1 MNKMPPHLFVD
12 ISSHGLGHLAQAAPI
27 LNALREI
34 VPALRLTLR
43 SGLPEARL
51 RARIKGEFTHLAQS
65 SDFGFVMLDA
75 VRIDR
80 AATARAYRNAH
91 ADWPRRVADEAAT
104 IRELAPDLVLSDV
117 AYLPLAGAAQAG
129 ITSMTM
135 CSLNWADLFAHFYA
149 GEAWAPTI
157 HAQILAAYRSA
168 EAFLRL
174 TPAMPM
180 TALPK
185 RREIAPVATL
195 AADCRAVLR
204 GLLACPPD
212 EKLVLLAFGGF
223 DLALPI
229 DRWPRIPG
237 VRWLV
242 PQNMP
247 VARADMTAFE
257 PLGIAFGDLL
267 GSVDAVL
274 SKPGYGTFTDAA
286 CNATPLLYVRRDDW
300 PEQDCL
306 IDWLQANARCAE
318 ISADQLVRG
327 DLEASLQALWRQP
340 KRATPP
346 AHGARQAAELI
357 AARLLA
363 AR

>member
-1 MNKMPPHLFVD
+1 MPPHLFVD
-12 ISSHGLGHLAQAAPI
+12 ISSHGLGHLAQAAPV

-34 VPALRLTLR
+34 VPALRLTVR

-51 RARIKGEFTHLAQS
+51 RARLAGEFTHRAQR

-80 AATARAYRNAH
+80 AATARAYREAH
-91 ADWPRRVADEAAT
+91 ADWPRTVADEAEQLAA
-104 IRELAPDLVLSDV
+104 LAPDLVLSDV
-117 AYLPLAGAAQAG
+117 AYQPLAAAAQAG
-129 ITSMTM
+129 IASMAM

-149 GEAWAPTI
+149 DEAWAPAI

-168 EAFLRL
+168 DAFLRL

-180 TALPK
+180 TSLPN
-185 RREIAPVATL
+185 RRTIAPVATL
-195 AADCRAVLR
+195 AADRRAALR
-204 GLLACPPD
+204 AQLACPPD

-223 DLALPI
+223 DVALPI
-229 DRWPRIPG
+229 DRWPQIPG

-242 PQNMP
+242 PQNMA
-247 VARADMTAFE
+247 VARPDMHAFE

-267 GSVDAVL
+267 GSVDTVL
-274 SKPGYGTFTDAA
+274 TKPGYGTFTDAA

-306 IDWLQANARCAE
+306 IDWLHANARCAE
-318 ISADQLVRG
+318 VSTDQLVRG
-327 DLEASLQALWRQP
+327 ELEVPLHALWRQP
-340 KRATPP
+340 LPATPRP
-346 AHGARQAAELI
+346 DGARQAADVIAERLQ
-357 AARLLA
+357 AAR
-363 AR
+363 

>member
-1 MNKMPPHLFVD
+1 MTPHLFVD
-12 ISSHGLGHLAQAAPI
+12 ISSHGLGHLAQAAPV
-27 LNALREI
+27 LNALRQRL
-34 VPALRLTLR
+34 PALRLTVR

-51 RARIKGEFTHLAQS
+51 RARIAGEFTHQALS

-80 AATARAYRNAH
+80 TATARAYREAH
-91 ADWPRRVADEAAT
+91 ADWPRRVADEAGQLA
-104 IRELAPDLVLSDV
+104 ELAPDLVLSDV

-129 ITSMTM
+129 VASMTM

-149 GEAWAPTI
+149 REAWAPAI

-180 TALPK
+180 TALPN
-185 RREIAPVATL
+185 RRTIAPVATL
-195 AADCRAVLR
+195 AADCRAALR
-204 GLLACPPD
+204 AQLACPPD
-212 EKLVLLAFGGF
+212 DKLVLLAFGGF
-223 DLALPI
+223 DVALPI
-229 DRWPRIPG
+229 DRWPEIPG

-247 VARADMTAFE
+247 VARADMSAFE

-274 SKPGYGTFTDAA
+274 TKPGYGTFADAA
-286 CNATPLLYVRRDDW
+286 CNATPLLYMRRDDW

-306 IDWLQANARCAE
+306 IDWLHANARCAE
-318 ISADQLVRG
+318 ISCEQLMRG
-327 DLEASLQALWRQP
+327 DLIEPLQALWRQP
-340 KRATPP
+340 PPATPRP
-346 AHGARQAAELI
+346 DGAHQAAGLI
-357 AARLLA
+357 AERLRAA